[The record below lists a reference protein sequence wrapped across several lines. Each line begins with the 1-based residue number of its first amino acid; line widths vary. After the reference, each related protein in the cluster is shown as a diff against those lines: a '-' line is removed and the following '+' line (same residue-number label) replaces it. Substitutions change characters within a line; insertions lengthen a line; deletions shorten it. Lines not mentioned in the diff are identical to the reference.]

1 MAKRDIIVIGASAG
15 GIDAFK
21 KLVRGLPEHFSASI
35 FIVWHTAPNLTS
47 FLPRLL
53 DRETAVPVVE
63 PFDGERIVPGTIY
76 VAIPDH
82 HLLIEDGLLRV
93 TKGPKEN
100 RFRPAVDPLFRSA
113 AEAYG
118 PRVIGVIMSGGL
130 DDGTAGLWT
139 VKSRGGIAVV
149 QDPVDAEF
157 PSMPISALREVQV
170 DYTLPA
176 TKMGELLVRLTNEEI
191 GQVSEVG
198 ADEKR
203 KTSIEVKIAAGE
215 NPLELGIMELGEPS
229 PITCPD
235 CNGTLLKLKDG
246 RVLRFRCHT
255 GHAYSADTLLSAISE
270 QMEKALWNAIRV
282 GDESL
287 MLLDYTAKELEGVGH
302 YEIAGV
308 YRQKA
313 DEIRQRMEQVRDTAL
328 QSEELSDGKL
338 RTESAY
344 PAGAS

>member
-1 MAKRDIIVIGASAG
+1 
-15 GIDAFK
+15 
-21 KLVRGLPEHFSASI
+21 
-35 FIVWHTAPNLTS
+35 
-47 FLPRLL
+47 
-53 DRETAVPVVE
+53 
-63 PFDGERIVPGTIY
+63 
-76 VAIPDH
+76 
-82 HLLIEDGLLRV
+82 
-93 TKGPKEN
+93 
-100 RFRPAVDPLFRSA
+100 
-113 AEAYG
+113 
-118 PRVIGVIMSGGL
+118 MSGGL

-203 KTSIEVKIAAGE
+203 KTSIEIMIAAGE